1 MKELLLALLICLF
14 VGLIIIGP
22 FALVWSLNT
31 LFPVLAIP
39 YNFNTWAA
47 SLFILSIFNAK
58 LAYNNKKQ

>member
-1 MKELLLALLICLF
+1 MKEFLLALLIF
-14 VGLIIIGP
+14 GIIGLIIFGP

-58 LAYNNKKQ
+58 VAYNKK